1 MNTTPDYAT
10 CTRTDL
16 TRLLTTAHQEADAAT
31 TAIIHATEA
40 ATSSNT
46 DQAIATLARYVLDN
60 GHIREATDTTLGRLT
75 VLTQP
80 DTPRAGDLEEALNT
94 WEGAWLEYADNYTG
108 VPTRTHEVQ
117 ATDDIRAAIAAGRPQ
132 GDILAAAQTA
142 GTLFR
147 ADIAYFLARNAA

>member
-1 MNTTPDYAT
+1 MTYDRVLDA
-10 CTRTDL
+10 
-16 TRLLTTAHQEADAAT
+16 AQKEADAAIA
-31 TAIIHATEA
+31 AIIHATEA
-40 ATSSNT
+40 ATRSNT
-46 DQAIATLARYVLDN
+46 DQAIAVLARYVLDN

-80 DTPRAGDLEEALNT
+80 DTPRAGDLEEALNA

-108 VPTRTHEVQ
+108 IPTRSNEAQ

-147 ADIAYFLARNAA
+147 ADIAYFLARAAA